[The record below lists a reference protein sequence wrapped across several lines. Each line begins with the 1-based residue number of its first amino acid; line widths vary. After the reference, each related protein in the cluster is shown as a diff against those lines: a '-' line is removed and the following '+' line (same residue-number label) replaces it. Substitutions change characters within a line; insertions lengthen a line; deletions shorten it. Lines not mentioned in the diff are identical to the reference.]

1 MRNTARPGTPR
12 APRPSVFRRAVLA
25 PLLGALLVLTGCQ
38 AITDDGVAPDRARLL
53 GDMAAQLQR
62 ASQHPYHARYL
73 LTGGTQ
79 GEISQQTSPARA
91 LYAYPGGRLLV
102 DPDGQTSC
110 VTAVRPAR
118 CQIRPLPGPG
128 PAALTGYSEVTRH
141 GLVTAPIVADLLRAA
156 QLQSQADVE
165 AHDVTLAGQQA
176 TCLDVSGLTD
186 AEASGFTVC
195 VTAGGVLAS
204 FAGVV
209 GGVVVDQA
217 LTRLSASPAAEV
229 FELPEGA
236 RVVDHRPKTPAP

>member
-1 MRNTARPGTPR
+1 M
-12 APRPSVFRRAVLA
+12 FRRAVLA

-38 AITDDGVAPDRARLL
+38 AITDDGVAPGRTRLIS
-53 GDMAAQLQR
+53 DMAAQLQR
-62 ASQHPYHARYL
+62 ASQRPYHAEYL
-73 LTGGTQ
+73 LAEGTR
-79 GEISQQTSPARA
+79 GEISQRTGPARA
-91 LYAYPGGRLLV
+91 VYAYPGGRLMV
-102 DPDGQTSC
+102 DPNGHTSC

-141 GLVTAPIVADLLRAA
+141 GLVTAPIVTDLLQAA
-156 QLQSQADVE
+156 QLQSQAEVE

-176 TCLDVSGLTD
+176 TCLEVSGLSD
-186 AEASGFTVC
+186 AEAGGFSVC
-195 VTAGGVLAS
+195 VTAAGVLAS

-209 GGVVVDQA
+209 GGVVIDQA
-217 LTRLSASPAAEV
+217 LTRVSGSPPAAV